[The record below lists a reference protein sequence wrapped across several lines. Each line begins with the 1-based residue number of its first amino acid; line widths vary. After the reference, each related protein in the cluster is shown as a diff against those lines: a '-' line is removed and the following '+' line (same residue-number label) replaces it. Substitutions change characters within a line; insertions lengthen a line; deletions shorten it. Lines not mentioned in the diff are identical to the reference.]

1 MTKIRFIISVSLFA
15 QALFFSQIG
24 FSQNQNPISSD
35 HNKGDFYVYWGWN
48 RGWFSDSDIHFRGN
62 NYDFNLENVV
72 ATDRQSSFNLK
83 TYFHP
88 TYVTIPQYNFR
99 VGYFFHEKYNISIA
113 SDHMKYVVQNDQ
125 TVNISGEIEDSETVY
140 DGIYNKDK
148 IVLAGDFLRLEHTD
162 GLNYI
167 NVAMRRSD
175 RILKWR
181 MLEFHLTEGIGTG
194 ILFPRTNATLLNKK
208 RNDQFHLSGYGF
220 DAMVGLRTKFFK
232 YFFVQTESKIGW
244 INMPDIRTTDSTDD
258 KASQQFFF
266 GQWNVVFGAR
276 FKLKKK
282 K

>member
-1 MTKIRFIISVSLFA
+1 MKYFPLVSL
-15 QALFFSQIG
+15 LFFFNQIS
-24 FSQNQNPISSD
+24 FSQETSILPLEEKT
-35 HNKGDFYVYWGWN
+35 KGDFFFYWGWN

-62 NYDFNLENVV
+62 DYDFNLDNVV
-72 ATDRQSSFNLK
+72 ATDRQSNFNLK

-99 VGYFFHEKYNISIA
+99 AGYFFHEKYNISIA

-125 TVNISGEIEDSETVY
+125 TVNISGTIENSETPYNGNY
-140 DGIYNKDK
+140 DNDK
-148 IVLAGDFLRLEHTD
+148 IILADDFLRFEHTD

-167 NVAMRRSD
+167 NVALRRVD
-175 RILKWR
+175 RIFKWK
-181 MLEFHLTEGIGTG
+181 MIDFQLTEGVGTG
-194 ILFPRTNATLLNKK
+194 ILFPRTNSILFNKD

-220 DAMVGLRTKFFK
+220 DAMIGLQAKIYKHFFI
-232 YFFVQTESKIGW
+232 QTESKIGW
-244 INMPDIRTTDSTDD
+244 INMPDIRTTNSTND